1 MTPSEIKVKAV
12 TATWD
17 KARCCFVVTMP
28 DGRELVAIDETDA
41 RRKATA
47 YVGTWQPVRFTDDAI
62 EYPKAAS

>member
-1 MTPSEIKVKAV
+1 MTPAEIRVAPV
-12 TATWD
+12 VATWD
-17 KARCCFVVTMP
+17 RERCAFAVTMP
-28 DGRELVAIDETDA
+28 DGRVLWAIDETDA